1 MPRRDLESNAL
12 RSQYLADLSR
22 DTSLVARPG
31 EPHRQPQTTA
41 LNSAPLRRRR
51 SFVRLPWRR
60 DDGRI

>member
-12 RSQYLADLSR
+12 RLQYLADLSR

-31 EPHRQPQTTA
+31 GARRQPQTTA

-51 SFVRLPWRR
+51 SFVRLP
-60 DDGRI
+60 